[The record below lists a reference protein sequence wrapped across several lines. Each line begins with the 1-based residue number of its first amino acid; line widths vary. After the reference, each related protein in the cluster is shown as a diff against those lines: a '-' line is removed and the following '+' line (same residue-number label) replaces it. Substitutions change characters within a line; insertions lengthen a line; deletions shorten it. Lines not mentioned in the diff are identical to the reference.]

1 MFFGELY
8 PSIVF
13 DYVQEN
19 LISIDI
25 SDINNHRVIQMIL
38 LQLQWMPTLSLTGFP
53 TDRSDRNKFLLKKF
67 ELQIENTF
75 NLNFTKNILG
85 KLDASLLDEFHKH
98 QQDTHVWQGR
108 NVLNKIMS
116 VESMILHKLCY
127 YLVKSTLTLYVLNF
141 SEEM

>member
-53 TDRSDRNKFLLKKF
+53 TDRSDRN
-67 ELQIENTF
+67 
-75 NLNFTKNILG
+75 
-85 KLDASLLDEFHKH
+85 
-98 QQDTHVWQGR
+98 
-108 NVLNKIMS
+108 
-116 VESMILHKLCY
+116 
-127 YLVKSTLTLYVLNF
+127 
-141 SEEM
+141 